1 MSAGEPRLEQV
12 QRWMQSVIM
21 HRGGVA
27 EGVESPEAREHI
39 DLSLAELGRVI
50 LRSRA
55 LSSADRLE
63 IYVNAYYARL
73 MECLEEEFAATRAA
87 LGEELFAAVTF
98 GYLQSYPSR
107 SYTLNQLG
115 ARFPAYLAES
125 RLHASAAPQA
135 AGPTWA
141 DFVVELATFERALYE
156 VYDGP
161 GNEDGQVLDAGAL
174 ARVSPDEWEH
184 VRLVP
189 SACLRLVAFE
199 HPVDGYWEAFREGGA
214 AGPCGPRSIRLAIYR
229 REYVVERLALSA
241 TEFGLLTALVQGA
254 TLPAA
259 LATTLAAGHSEEH
272 LEMRLGEWFSQW
284 TVRGFFVAVERL

>member
-1 MSAGEPRLEQV
+1 MSAPEPRLEQV

-27 EGVESPEAREHI
+27 EGVESPEARAHI
-39 DLSLAELGRVI
+39 DLSLSELGRVI

-73 MECLEEEFAATRAA
+73 MECLEEEFVVTRRA

-98 GYLQSYPSR
+98 GYLQSYPSQ

-115 ARFPAYLAES
+115 ARFPRYLAEA
-125 RLHASAAPQA
+125 RLHAADVPEG

-141 DFVVELATFERALYE
+141 DFIAELAAFERAMYE

-161 GNEDGQVLDAGAL
+161 GTEGAPAFDPAPL
-174 ARVSPDEWEH
+174 TSGGDWET
-184 VRLVP
+184 
-189 SACLRLVAFE
+189 LRLIVAPCLKLLTFS
-199 HPVDGYWEAFREGGA
+199 HPVSDYWEVARDGPAPATCEPRETHV
-214 AGPCGPRSIRLAIYR
+214 AINR
-229 REYVVERLALSA
+229 RDYVVERYPLLPAEFVLLRELA
-241 TEFGLLTALVQGA
+241 EG
-254 TLPAA
+254 AA
-259 LATTLAAGHSEEH
+259 LASALAAAHAAWPPGDPFEAQ
-272 LEMRLGEWFSQW
+272 LGPWFTRW
-284 TVRGFFVAVERL
+284 VAGGFFSAVESDA